1 MSTKKCAR
9 VIGTVLVV
17 AVSMGSATG
26 IAAAETSVA
35 PPASAASSYSLA
47 TASGQEQDRIEGLTL
62 FLERVNSVPTSVL
75 YQGDS
80 ATQDWLRANYP
91 NTGGQSRASV
101 IGCVG
106 AIGVA
111 VGGVLVP
118 AAKILKIK
126 KLVAQLGGIKEAVQT
141 FRGASFSWEKIQAIG
156 GPVAALGAE
165 LLGIT
170 AVRTQCFS

>member
-126 KLVAQLGGIKEAVQT
+126 KLVCAAWRHQ
-141 FRGASFSWEKIQAIG
+141 RGCPDFPGCELFLEKIQAIG
-156 GPVAALGAE
+156 G
-165 LLGIT
+165 
-170 AVRTQCFS
+170 R